1 VAELDGALLVVHPER
16 KDQRVLG
23 RILGA
28 TGRRVVVVSGLADA
42 VAALRDGTPAVI
54 VIDSGCRLARGGDD
68 LVDRALAA
76 GCRGCVIVHPERMP
90 VPGAVFEASS
100 CLHLVT
106 SSMPVLAEELFLT
119 VQRLLRGA
127 GGGLER
133 YLQWGAF
140 VDETE
145 VISTDD
151 RLRVVAELGE
161 QLEAMDIGRR
171 QQAAIALAADE
182 LILNAVHHAPVDERG
197 ERYLLE
203 LARDAT
209 RDLLGRERPKVRWGC
224 DGRWFAIAVRDAYG
238 SLDAATIVRYVA
250 KSFVRRGQVRAE
262 GPGAGIGLAMT
273 FQAVTQLV
281 FDVTPGRCTEAI
293 ALVDVRPWPPSTLPL
308 CASFHAF
315 FADA

>member
-16 KDQRVLG
+16 KDQRILG

-28 TGRRVVVVSGLADA
+28 TGRRVVTVAGLADA
-42 VAALRDGTPAVI
+42 AAALRHGTPSVI
-54 VIDSGCRLARGGDD
+54 VIDSTCRLARGGDD
-68 LVDRALAA
+68 LVDRAIAA
-76 GCRGCVIVHPERMP
+76 GCRACVIVHPERMP
-90 VPGAVFEASS
+90 VPGAIFQASS

-106 SSMPVLAEELFLT
+106 AGMPVIAEELFLT
-119 VQRLLRGA
+119 VQRLLRGD

-133 YLQWGAF
+133 YLGWGAF
-140 VDETE
+140 LDETD
-145 VISTDD
+145 VVSTDD
-151 RLRVVAELGE
+151 RLRVVSDLSAR
-161 QLEAMDIGRR
+161 LEAMDIGRR

-209 RDLLGRERPKVRWGC
+209 RDLQGRERPKVRWGC
-224 DGRWFAIAVRDAYG
+224 DGRWFAISVRDGYG
-238 SLDAATIVRYVA
+238 SLDAATLVRYVA
-250 KSFVRRGQVRAE
+250 KSFVRRGQVRTE

-281 FDVTPGRCTEAI
+281 FEVTPGRSTEAI
-293 ALVDVRPWPPSTLPL
+293 ALIDVRPWPPSTLPL

-315 FADA
+315 FTDA